1 MLLVRA
7 AASLYNA
14 IEIRLKKAS
23 FSMQP
28 SVRDSLPRGEHFLS
42 REPAFYK
49 SFFRLFLLLTLQN
62 IVTYSVNVA
71 DNVMLGSFSQ
81 TALSGAAAV
90 NQLQYVLQ
98 QLINMG
104 LCEGLIMLASQ
115 YWGQKDTDAI
125 RRLTG
130 IALCLGWAAG
140 LLLTLA
146 AFLFPR
152 ALVGLFTDDAA
163 ILAQGVAYLSILRLS
178 YPVFITTLI
187 LLAALRSM
195 QIVSIA
201 FRLSV
206 MTLLVNAGINFVL
219 IFGRFGFPCLGVR
232 GAAIGTLI
240 ARCLEL
246 LVLLLYIRK
255 SRLPVRPASDKPP
268 RVSRALLGDFL
279 RVSLPCCVSSLL
291 FSSAVAMQTA
301 ILGHLSADALAANSA
316 AGTLFQYC
324 KMIPISASAAAGVF
338 IGRVIG
344 SGDLSGLR
352 GYVRTLQV
360 LFLCIGLLVCVL
372 LLAISRALLSL
383 YALTPQALAYARQI
397 ILVLSITS
405 IGTAYEMPSMCGICR
420 GGGDSRFVMC
430 MDIFFSWCVVVP
442 LSLCAA
448 FVLRLDIASVVFFMN
463 CDQILKCIPVFI
475 KTNRYTFIKKLART
489 GAEKR

>member
-7 AASLYNA
+7 TVSLYNT
-14 IEIRLKKAS
+14 IEIILKKA

-28 SVRDSLPRGEHFLS
+28 SVRDSLPRGEHFFS
-42 REPAFYK
+42 RDPAFYK

-90 NQLQYVLQ
+90 NQIQYVLQ

-115 YWGQKDTDAI
+115 YWGRNDTDAI
-125 RRLTG
+125 QRLTG
-130 IALCLGWAAG
+130 IALCLGWAVV

-146 AFLFPR
+146 AFLCPR
-152 ALVGLFTDDAA
+152 ALVGLFTNDAD
-163 ILAQGVAYLSILRLS
+163 ILAEGVAYLSILRLS
-178 YPVFITTLI
+178 YLVFITTLI

-255 SRLPVRPASDKPP
+255 GRLPVRFAASRLLRFP
-268 RVSRALLGDFL
+268 RSLVGDFL

-301 ILGHLSADALAANSA
+301 ILGHLSSNALAANSA

-338 IGRVIG
+338 IGRVVG
-344 SGDLSGLR
+344 SGELSGLR

-360 LFLCIGLLVCVL
+360 LFLCIGLLVSGL
-372 LLAISRALLSL
+372 LLAISRPLLSL

-397 ILVLSITS
+397 ILVFCVTS

-420 GGGDSRFVMC
+420 GGGDSRFVMF

-442 LSLCAA
+442 LSVCAA
-448 FVLRLDIASVVFFMN
+448 FVLRLDIAAVVFFMN